1 MSNASSFDVFCNKY
15 FCDLDRL
22 NYYSELRAASEL
34 TAFFSWLVDQNVSM
48 FTLDCYI
55 YGILNTSFLFTW
67 FS

>member
-1 MSNASSFDVFCNKY
+1 MSNATSFHVFCNKY
-15 FCDLDRL
+15 FCDLNGL

-34 TAFFSWLVDQNVSM
+34 TAFFTWFLDKNVSM

-55 YGILNTSFLFTW
+55 YGILYTPFLFTW